1 MNTPTAAQP
10 FGDYVGYAEWKGW
23 DSPFTCS
30 SQQSAYFSGEL
41 KGVTLKGKRVLEV
54 GFGLGSFVRWC
65 HDRGAQVTAC
75 EIIPELCDAGK
86 ALGFDT
92 RHGFVQDCTDAD
104 TESFDLI
111 AVFDVVEH
119 IPTTEVIAFFVYL
132 RKLLNPD
139 GLLLVRVP
147 NGQSPFGLIY
157 QYGDITH
164 INVLSPGRFQQI
176 ADASGLRM
184 ISCENAHAPGEQGSG
199 IATILRRTLRRTL
212 EFLILK
218 AYLLSPTP
226 LAPNIV
232 ARFTLQKQGD

>member
-1 MNTPTAAQP
+1 MNTTTDIQP
-10 FGDYVGYAEWKGW
+10 GGDYVGYAEWKGW
-23 DSPFTCS
+23 NNPFTCS
-30 SQQSAYFSGEL
+30 SQQSAYFNGEL
-41 KGVTLKGKRVLEV
+41 EGIVLKDKRVLEI
-54 GFGLGSFVRWC
+54 GFGQGSFVRWC

-75 EIIPELCDAGK
+75 ELIPELCDAGK

-92 RHGFVQDCTDAD
+92 RNGLVQSCINAD
-104 TESFDLI
+104 TEHFDLV

-119 IPTTEVIAFFVYL
+119 IPTAEVVAFFAHL

-139 GLLLVRVP
+139 GHLLVRVP

-184 ISCENAHAPGEQGSG
+184 IVCANAYAPGEQGSG
-199 IATILRRTLRRTL
+199 IAAILRRTLRRTL
-212 EFLILK
+212 EFLIMK

-232 ARFTLQKQGD
+232 ARFTPKAVA